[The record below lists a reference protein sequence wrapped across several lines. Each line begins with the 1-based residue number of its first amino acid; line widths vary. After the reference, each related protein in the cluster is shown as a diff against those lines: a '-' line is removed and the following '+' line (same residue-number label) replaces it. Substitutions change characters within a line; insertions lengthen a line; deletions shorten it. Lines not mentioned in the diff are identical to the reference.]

1 MKNMVFAALLL
12 LAPVAAR
19 ANETAYT
26 ALRVLG
32 KRDPAALNSVVEVR
46 GRTGAPQPDLWKVVV
61 EDRQARGGVREFEI
75 QKGRIVA
82 ERTPM
87 SRGLGSRMNFN
98 QLNLDSDGVFT
109 VVNQEAQ
116 KQRATFDHLD
126 YLLKAGTGGGAP
138 IWEVQLYE
146 GSAPAGRMAIAADS
160 GSVLDASL
168 ARTNGG
174 PRIPRDD
181 EPIDRR
187 PPPDEERG
195 GQKRWSEPGESFQGP
210 DDFFHRLGKRFER
223 RGNQLKN
230 FFTDKP
236 RSRDRE

>member
-1 MKNMVFAALLL
+1 MKSMVFLALLL

-19 ANETAYT
+19 ANDTAYT

-32 KRDPAALNSVVEVR
+32 KRDAAALNNVVEVR
-46 GRTGAPQPDLWKVVV
+46 GRMGAPQPDVWKVVV
-61 EDRQARGGVREFEI
+61 DDKQARGGVREVEV
-75 QKGRIVA
+75 QRGRIVA

-116 KQRATFDHLD
+116 KQSIAFDHLD

-138 IWEVQLYE
+138 VWEVQLYE
-146 GSAPAGRMAIAADS
+146 GSASAGRMAIAADS
-160 GSVLDASL
+160 GSILDAAL
-168 ARTNGG
+168 VRATGG
-174 PRIPRDD
+174 SRIPREDYQ
-181 EPIDRR
+181 PIDRR

-195 GQKRWSEPGESFQGP
+195 GQKRWSDPGEPFQGP

-223 RGNQLKN
+223 RGNQLKK
-230 FFTDKP
+230 FF
-236 RSRDRE
+236 RD

>member
-1 MKNMVFAALLL
+1 MKPMVFLALLL
-12 LAPVAAR
+12 LAPVAGR

-32 KRDPAALNSVVEVR
+32 KRDPAMLNNVVEVR
-46 GRTGAPQPDLWKVVV
+46 GRVGAPQPDVWKVTI
-61 EDRQARGGVREFEI
+61 DDKQARGGVREFDV
-75 QKGRIVA
+75 QNGRIVA

-98 QLNLDSDGVFT
+98 QLNLDSEGVFT
-109 VVNQEAQ
+109 IVNQQAQ
-116 KQRATFDHLD
+116 KQTVAFDHID

-146 GSAPAGRMAIAADS
+146 GGAPAGRMAIAADS
-160 GSVLDASL
+160 GTVLDTSL
-168 ARTNGG
+168 VRANAGS
-174 PRIPRDD
+174 RIPREDY
-181 EPIDRR
+181 PPVDRR
-187 PPPDEERG
+187 PLPDEERG

-230 FFTDKP
+230 FFTDK
-236 RSRDRE
+236 R